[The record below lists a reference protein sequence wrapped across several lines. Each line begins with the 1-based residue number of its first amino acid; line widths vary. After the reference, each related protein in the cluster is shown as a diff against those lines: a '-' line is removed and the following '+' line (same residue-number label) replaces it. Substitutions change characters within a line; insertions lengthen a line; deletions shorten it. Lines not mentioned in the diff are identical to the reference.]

1 MGTDQTGRPPLER
14 VPTGV
19 PGLDTILR
27 GGVLRGGLFIIQG
40 SPGAGK
46 TILGNQICFRHVA
59 NGGRALYVTL
69 LAENHARMLLHIGQ
83 LGFFEETVIPDRLY
97 YISAFRVLEGD
108 GLAGVLDL
116 LRREVQ
122 SHDASVLIIDG
133 LSAVEDTAASTREF
147 KKFIHQLQAQ
157 AAVANCTMFLLTGA
171 KPVSAEHTLVDG
183 VIDLQTR
190 LHGRRAERSLQVHK
204 LRGSGYMRGEHSFR
218 ITGDGIIVYPCIEAL
233 LADPSAVMPLTV
245 DEAAAFGLDDRDRVT
260 GRPVGTG
267 LARLDSI
274 MGGGFPHHSTA
285 LLIGPPGIGKTTLG
299 LHFLSQCNEH
309 NRGLHFGFY
318 ETPAAISDKA
328 RALGLPLEH
337 LIEKG
342 HVEVIWQPTT
352 EGLLDEKCHRLV
364 DAVRSRGV
372 RRLFIDGLQGFE
384 RLATDRER
392 LGHIFA
398 AFSNEF
404 RALGVSTLYTSES
417 DLIGSVSG
425 LPLSGLSLQGVSC
438 IAEIILVMRYVEL
451 RSELHRMISV
461 LKVRDSDINSA
472 LHKFTINNKSGIVI
486 EPDSTGAEKILAQAA
501 RQGGDLGPT
510 TALGTGHGG
519 EA

>member
-1 MGTDQTGRPPLER
+1 MAGER
-14 VPTGV
+14 
-19 PGLDTILR
+19 
-27 GGVLRGGLFIIQG
+27 
-40 SPGAGK
+40 S
-46 TILGNQICFRHVA
+46 
-59 NGGRALYVTL
+59 
-69 LAENHARMLLHIGQ
+69 E
-83 LGFFEETVIPDRLY
+83 
-97 YISAFRVLEGD
+97 AFRFISC
-108 GLAGVLDL
+108 AGPATC
-116 LRREVQ
+116 E
-122 SHDASVLIIDG
+122 ASIR
-133 LSAVEDTAASTREF
+133 SASPA
-147 KKFIHQLQAQ
+147 
-157 AAVANCTMFLLTGA
+157 M
-171 KPVSAEHTLVDG
+171 
-183 VIDLQTR
+183 
-190 LHGRRAERSLQVHK
+190 
-204 LRGSGYMRGEHSFR
+204 GSF
-218 ITGDGIIVYPCIEAL
+218 VYPCIEAL
-233 LADPSAVMPLTV
+233 LADPSAV
-245 DEAAAFGLDDRDRVT
+245 DRVT

-299 LHFLSQCNEH
+299 LHFLSKCNEH

-352 EGLLDEKCHRLV
+352 ECLLDEACHRLV
-364 DAVRSRGV
+364 EAVRSRGV

-398 AFSNEF
+398 AFSNQF
-404 RALGVSTLYTSES
+404 RALGVSTLFTSES
-417 DLIGSVSG
+417 DLIGTVWG

-486 EPDSTGAEKILAQAA
+486 EPDSTSAEKILAQAA
-501 RQGGDLGPT
+501 WHGWDLGPT

>member
-108 GLAGVLDL
+108 GLAGLLDL

-204 LRGSGYMRGEHSFR
+204 LRGSATCEASIRSASPAMGSSSIPASKHCSPIPRPWIGEP
-218 ITGDGIIVYPCIEAL
+218 GGL
-233 LADPSAVMPLTV
+233 
-245 DEAAAFGLDDRDRVT
+245 FG
-260 GRPVGTG
+260 P
-267 LARLDSI
+267 
-274 MGGGFPHHSTA
+274 
-285 LLIGPPGIGKTTLG
+285 
-299 LHFLSQCNEH
+299 
-309 NRGLHFGFY
+309 
-318 ETPAAISDKA
+318 
-328 RALGLPLEH
+328 GLPGSGRL
-337 LIEKG
+337 KG
-342 HVEVIWQPTT
+342 
-352 EGLLDEKCHRLV
+352 EG
-364 DAVRSRGV
+364 
-372 RRLFIDGLQGFE
+372 
-384 RLATDRER
+384 
-392 LGHIFA
+392 
-398 AFSNEF
+398 
-404 RALGVSTLYTSES
+404 
-417 DLIGSVSG
+417 
-425 LPLSGLSLQGVSC
+425 
-438 IAEIILVMRYVEL
+438 
-451 RSELHRMISV
+451 
-461 LKVRDSDINSA
+461 
-472 LHKFTINNKSGIVI
+472 
-486 EPDSTGAEKILAQAA
+486 
-501 RQGGDLGPT
+501 
-510 TALGTGHGG
+510 
-519 EA
+519 